1 MQFIYSSSSVFFER
15 HHQKISLAKMSEN
28 QASDH
33 SITCFIEFPVAY
45 ENNFEEFKKKH
56 PIRFR
61 LQIFFMMLIHWRKLI
76 IEMTFVIN
84 IIYINMIIMNDNH
97 LFNAIN
103 CNAILMITSCIHI
116 IDSKWSCLFEGIEK
130 FKLIKKLNC
139 KRKISAH
146 ANDRLFWRRPIFF
159 IHFMWMFVSINKI
172 FIYSLISY
180 ESKWFE
186 QSFFR
191 LFFWCN

>member
-61 LQIFFMMLIHWRKLI
+61 LQIFFMMLILWRKLI

-116 IDSKWSCLFEGIEK
+116 IDSK
-130 FKLIKKLNC
+130 
-139 KRKISAH
+139 
-146 ANDRLFWRRPIFF
+146 
-159 IHFMWMFVSINKI
+159 
-172 FIYSLISY
+172 
-180 ESKWFE
+180 
-186 QSFFR
+186 
-191 LFFWCN
+191 